1 MTPLV
6 FLAVLGVCS
15 AGPFTGYTPEVQ
27 AERARFFQSFSAA
40 QAAAA
45 PQQAY
50 YHHAAAPQQALYHH
64 AAPVQPKWTG
74 PVAAT
79 VPAGVDGTITPVSD
93 THEVA
98 AARNAFNSAYQ
109 AQLRATVGAVP
120 AVHAHAPAHH
130 HVPAHHTPPPTTT
143 PQPSLST
150 ASTTPPQSSP
160 SGLAPWQPP
169 SPPDSQAPPPRS
181 LTLPKSPPPSSS
193 SSAPT
198 TGRRQLRRPPRGIT
212 TKPHCHNV
220 YKI

>member
-1 MTPLV
+1 MLLRCSSGLRSGNNHDASGNDSNAMFVSEGTVAV

-109 AQLRATVGAVP
+109 AQLRATVAVP
-120 AVHAHAPAHH
+120 QHSFHHAAPVQPKWTGPVAAT
-130 HVPAHHTPPPTTT
+130 VPAGLPGSAPQVADTPEVAAAK
-143 PQPSLST
+143 QQFFST
-150 ASTTPPQSSP
+150 YNRQA
-160 SGLAPWQPP
+160 AAAAPP
-169 SPPDSQAPPPRS
+169 SR
-181 LTLPKSPPPSSS
+181 
-193 SSAPT
+193 
-198 TGRRQLRRPPRGIT
+198 
-212 TKPHCHNV
+212 H
-220 YKI
+220 YY

>member
-1 MTPLV
+1 MLRKV

-79 VPAGVDGTITPVSD
+79 VPAGVDGTITPSA
-93 THEVA
+93 TPT
-98 AARNAFNSAYQ
+98 SAYQ
-109 AQLRATVGAVP
+109 AQLRATVGAHSFHHAAPVQPKWTGPVAATVP
-120 AVHAHAPAHH
+120 AGLPGSAPQVAD
-130 HVPAHHTPPPTTT
+130 T
-143 PQPSLST
+143 
-150 ASTTPPQSSP
+150 
-160 SGLAPWQPP
+160 
-169 SPPDSQAPPPRS
+169 
-181 LTLPKSPPPSSS
+181 PKSPPPSSS

-198 TGRRQLRRPPRGIT
+198 TGRRQLRRPPSR
-212 TKPHCHNV
+212 H
-220 YKI
+220 YY

>member
-79 VPAGVDGTITPVSD
+79 VPRRRRRHHHPRQRHPRGGCRPQRLQQRLPGTAEGHPVPQHSFHHAAPVQPKWTGPVAATVPAGLPGSAPQVADTP
-93 THEVA
+93 EVA
-98 AARNAFNSAYQ
+98 AAKQQFFSTYNRQ
-109 AQLRATVGAVP
+109 AAA
-120 AVHAHAPAHH
+120 AA
-130 HVPAHHTPPPTTT
+130 
-143 PQPSLST
+143 
-150 ASTTPPQSSP
+150 
-160 SGLAPWQPP
+160 PP
-169 SPPDSQAPPPRS
+169 SR
-181 LTLPKSPPPSSS
+181 
-193 SSAPT
+193 
-198 TGRRQLRRPPRGIT
+198 
-212 TKPHCHNV
+212 H
-220 YKI
+220 YY

>member
-120 AVHAHAPAHH
+120 AVHSHAP
-130 HVPAHHTPPPTTT
+130 PTTTSPPTTT
-143 PQPSLST
+143 PHLPPRPSRPSAQL
-150 ASTTPPQSSP
+150 PPRR
-160 SGLAPWQPP
+160 P
-169 SPPDSQAPPPRS
+169 SPAQVDRPRGSHRARRTPRLLPPRS
-181 LTLPKSPPPSSS
+181 LTPRSR
-193 SSAPT
+193 
-198 TGRRQLRRPPRGIT
+198 RRQAAVLQHLQQAGGSCGAPLEALLLDPTAIMYII
-212 TKPHCHNV
+212 K
-220 YKI
+220 